1 MLETVLY
8 PSIAAFLTALGMK
21 ILEWRKGKA
30 DSKSTEIDNEAK
42 SATFYQNLLDDAT
55 KRINQCLEIIDNL
68 NIKVT
73 ERDKI
78 IESQDVE
85 KRQLQHHIKELM
97 DSNESLINEIKK
109 FKQLNGKSE

>member
-8 PSIAAFLTALGMK
+8 PVIAAFLTGLGMK
-21 ILEWRKGKA
+21 VLEWRKGKA
-30 DSKSTEIDNEAK
+30 DNKSTEIDNEAK

-109 FKQLNGKSE
+109 FKQLNGKTE

>member
-8 PSIAAFLTALGMK
+8 PVFAALLTALGMK
-21 ILEWRKGKA
+21 ILQWWKSRAE
-30 DSKSTEIDNEAK
+30 SKSTEIDNDLK
-42 SATFYQNLLDDAT
+42 SAKFYQNLLDDAT

-68 NIKVT
+68 NMKVT

-78 IESQDVE
+78 IESQDLE

-97 DSNESLINEIKK
+97 ASNESLIDELKK
-109 FKQLNGKSE
+109 FKQLNGKNQ

>member
-8 PSIAAFLTALGMK
+8 PVIAAFLTGLGMK
-21 ILEWRKGKA
+21 VLEWRKTKLE
-30 DSKSTEIDNEAK
+30 SKSTEIDNEGK
-42 SATFYQNLLDDAT
+42 SALFYQNLLDDAT

-78 IESQDVE
+78 IESQDIE
-85 KRQLQHHIKELM
+85 KRQLQQHIKELM
-97 DSNESLINEIKK
+97 DSNETLITEIKK
-109 FKQLNGKSE
+109 FKQLNGKTE